1 MYRIIQLLADRQRAF
16 SFIRWSVCSCVQIA
30 LAMIVLT
37 SCLAAGCRGKPVAGE
52 LRSRESLE
60 TVQRTY
66 RPDGRR
72 PDLPTLNSNSGL
84 DEYLLF
90 AMLNNPSVE
99 ATYFDWAASVER
111 ITTERSLPDPR
122 LTFESDIADSIMT
135 LMPGLMMDF
144 PGPGKLKAAGGVA
157 VAESS
162 AAYFTFEQEVLRT
175 ANAVKTAYYRL
186 AFLQQRIAIE
196 HQTQELLEN
205 LEELARQQNA
215 AGKVTLQDVLRA
227 QIERERLQTNIEN
240 LEDSRGTLVAELK
253 AALGLQASDADP
265 PIPGSFEESGDAPEV
280 DQIWQLALEGNPAI
294 QRMRAEVAQAQAS
307 LELAQKSGV
316 PDFSLGVEADV
327 KASPLMVRPSAGVS
341 LPIWRDKIAAEIA
354 AAQARKSSAEARLTA
369 EQISVATELATML
382 YMYRESMRTMAL
394 YGDRIIPKANQS
406 LEAARTGYVSGK
418 ADFLDVIDAQRSVFD
433 SELALIE
440 ARTQRE
446 LSLSALSVLI
456 ASIPPAGAPL
466 LPRESSTPPN
476 NSSTRGSS

>member
-1 MYRIIQLLADRQRAF
+1 
-16 SFIRWSVCSCVQIA
+16 
-30 LAMIVLT
+30 VLH
-37 SCLAAGCRGKPVAGE
+37 S
-52 LRSRESLE
+52 S
-60 TVQRTY
+60 
-66 RPDGRR
+66 
-72 PDLPTLNSNSGL
+72 SGL
-84 DEYLLF
+84 HEYLLF

-99 ATYFDWAASVER
+99 ARYYDWAASIER

-162 AAYFTFEQEVLRT
+162 ATYFVFEQEVLRT

-196 HQTQELLEN
+196 HETRQLVES

-227 QIERERLQTNIEN
+227 QIEHERLRTEIEN
-240 LEDSRGTLVAELK
+240 LEDSRSTLVAELK

-265 PIPGSFEESGDAPEV
+265 PIPQTFEQSGGEPDA
-280 DQIWQLALEGNPAI
+280 DQIWILAQERNPAI
-294 QRMRAEVAQAQAS
+294 QRMRAEVTQAQAS
-307 LELAQKSGV
+307 LELARKAGV

-327 KASPLMVRPSAGVS
+327 KASPVMVRPSASVS

-354 AAQARKSSAEARLTA
+354 TAQARKSSAEARLDA

-382 YMYRESMRTMAL
+382 YMYRESMRTIAL
-394 YGDRIIPKANQS
+394 YGDRIIPKTNQS

-418 ADFLDVIDAQRSVFD
+418 SDFLDVIDAQRSVLG

-446 LSLSALSVLI
+446 LALSALSLLI
-456 ASIPPAGAPL
+456 AGTPPADAPL
-466 LPRESSTPPN
+466 LPRETSAPSARSSGR
-476 NSSTRGSS
+476 NSS

>member
-1 MYRIIQLLADRQRAF
+1 MMYRIVQLLADRRRAPTQ
-16 SFIRWSVCSCVQIA
+16 WSSGMRAQIA
-30 LAMIVLT
+30 LALIALT
-37 SCLAAGCRGKPVAGE
+37 ASLAAGCRGKPVAGE
-52 LRSRESLE
+52 LRARESLE

-72 PDLPTLNSNSGL
+72 PDLPTLTASSGL

-99 ATYFDWAASVER
+99 ATYYDWAASVER
-111 ITTERSLPDPR
+111 ITTDRSLPDPR

-144 PGPGKLKAAGGVA
+144 PGPGKLKAAGGIA

-196 HQTQELLEN
+196 HQTRQLLES

-227 QIERERLQTNIEN
+227 QIERERLQTEIEN
-240 LEDSRGTLVAELK
+240 LEDSRSTLVAELK

-265 PIPGSFEESGDAPEV
+265 PIPASFEESADTPQA

-307 LELAQKSGV
+307 IELARTSGV

-327 KASPLMVRPSAGVS
+327 KTSPVMVRPSASVS
-341 LPIWRDKIAAEIA
+341 LPVWRDKIAAEIA
-354 AAQARKSSAEARLTA
+354 AAQARKSSAEARLNE

-406 LEAARTGYVSGK
+406 LEAARAGYVSGK
-418 ADFLDVIDAQRSVFD
+418 SDFLDLIDAQRSVLD

-446 LSLSALSVLI
+446 LSLSALSLLI
-456 ASIPPAGAPL
+456 AGIAPAGAPL
-466 LPRESSTPPN
+466 LPDESSTPSN
-476 NSSTRGSS
+476 QSSTRGSS